1 MPLDRKLLEI
11 LCCPATKVPVKELDA
26 GRLEK
31 VNQAIGAGSV
41 KYQGGEPVADAIDE
55 ALITEDGRTVYEI
68 RGGIPIMLV
77 EKGIP
82 ADQFGGL

>member
-11 LCCPATKVPVKELDA
+11 LCCPATKVPVQELDT
-26 GRLEK
+26 GRLETI
-31 VNQAIGAGSV
+31 NAAIGAGSV
-41 KYQGGEPVADAIDE
+41 KYQGGDPVAEAIPE

-82 ADQFGGL
+82 MDQIGGL